1 MDESDDARRKRA
13 EQRRSRITRVEAGE
27 DVPLPETGLARM
39 ELAWALTKAAWAMSG
54 RPLPS
59 YSRAEMPGRV
69 IRRDEG

>member
-1 MDESDDARRKRA
+1 M
-13 EQRRSRITRVEAGE
+13 TRLAPGE

-39 ELAWALTKAAWAMSG
+39 ELAWALTKAAWAVSG
-54 RPLPS
+54 KPLPS